1 MVEGQNPTEG
11 NQVPQEPQKPEVPVS
26 KPVVPQEAPKEII
39 QEASKAS
46 KPKKKL
52 AIKGL
57 DLLIWGL
64 IILLIGSSGY
74 LLAAKT
80 NLEKLN
86 SLLNQQLK
94 RALTEKASMKSEL
107 EETIAIKDELQV
119 RVDEAMQEALV
130 LAGQIEEEKRIKD
143 EALAQMEAAVG
154 QMEGLE
160 NQVKLERK
168 EKQRLA
174 VTLKNAENKNEKLE
188 SDLGQLKLA
197 KKSLEKKLKDALK
210 RRGVK
215 LDKIVVSPKEKAG
228 APQGRVLVVNREFDF
243 VVVNLG
249 ESDGLEVGTAL
260 EILSDGQVI
269 GKAEVEKIYGNMSAA
284 VILPG
289 TQKQSLKEGDL
300 VRPL

>member
-284 VILPG
+284 VILPE